1 MKKNSLF
8 ILLIL
13 LLSSILFFSSNC
25 KSSHTILLNQG
36 EIVRFINILNEK
48 NIIETPLKNISNN
61 FEKIEE
67 NLAGRWVPIKNLS
80 NKDYKAWGISTKYS
94 ILGKDENEPGW
105 GMKLYRNGEEI
116 KFINEA
122 KNKDDYWIWFPN
134 QREIF
139 LKEFDNFNGKKNG
152 AVLYENDNLNFE
164 IILPKGD
171 IIIDTYIVNPFYEK
185 MTPEVVLLI
194 NEKPVETFLVT
205 SKKFYRFRYRTE
217 KIDRFN
223 ISFKLKGLK
232 SPVKGDDK
240 YFIII
245 GMIKI
250 KHDSNPVLLF
260 LPQSEKVDNKIKSA
274 SYKLKY
280 FHLSEKKERELE
292 KSDSLKYIQILF
304 DRSFKKFLDLGNNIY
319 NLKKKLFFRDK
330 TINIVYAPPKS
341 LYKFKLKIPK
351 QPKLEFGYGF
361 IPRKRTIAEPDKKDE
376 KILFVVEV
384 KANNIKKIVFSRE
397 LNLFKNE
404 KPLNIF
410 YESINLD
417 EFQDKE
423 ITISFIT
430 EGKYSGLVFW
440 ANPLLYTKDYSRN
453 PNIILI
459 SIDTLRPDHLGCYGY
474 SRNTSPNLDQLSKES
489 IIFKNCFSTTSWTLP
504 AHISLLT
511 SLTPANHQVYFPSQ
525 KMKDDTIT
533 LSYLL
538 QNKNYYCVGFTGGG
552 YLSAEYGFGIGF
564 DLYNQ
569 YILQGDPSRR
579 YNEAEEIAQQ
589 AIEWIKAN
597 KDKKFFLFLHTYQ
610 PHDPYLNYSSW
621 GKIFLEKNFKWSGV
635 NLGKIFTGTINR
647 FNAKFSKKEMEN
659 IIALYDGEIRYTDEE
674 FLKPLINTLKDLG
687 LYDDSIIVFTSDHGE
702 EFNEHQAW
710 LHDHSLYNE
719 AIKIPLIIKFPNSLH
734 KGKVI
739 NQIVRLTDIMPTLL
753 DYLSYPFN
761 NLNFDGSSLLNIISG
776 KKEYR
781 SFLCDLALRNF
792 KEEYPAIIAANKD
805 NLKLIINKKIHSPY
819 LQKVGVPLENYKIEL
834 YDLSKDPKE
843 KNNIAKQKEY
853 KEIIFSLIKMINKY
867 YKLVDKKR
875 TGTINP
881 SEELKERLRSLGY
894 IKN

>member
-105 GMKLYRNGEEI
+105 GMKLYRNGKEI

-474 SRNTSPNLDQLSKES
+474 SRNTSRNLDQLSKES